1 MFVVDPPW
9 VPKEWSKLSECLICV
24 WSLVVLLSVFMS
36 SICFWWDMYCHQ
48 LPTSLERESQ
58 KAALWSR
65 LQLFRLSRHLF
76 YQNFLLLIILF
87 FLPRFHVEKRN
98 HVREKDLEKRLD
110 WARGH
115 FLVEIATFYSNRSCF
130 QEIQLYHRSLR
141 QKINTQNTSSFKA
154 F

>member
-9 VPKEWSKLSECLICV
+9 APKEWSKLSKCLICV
-24 WSLVVLLSVFMS
+24 WSLVVLASVFMS

-65 LQLFRLSRHLF
+65 LQLFRLSRQLF
-76 YQNFLLLIILF
+76 YQNFLLLIIF
-87 FLPRFHVEKRN
+87 VFLPRYSEKKSCEGKGCW
-98 HVREKDLEKRLD
+98 EKARLSERPLFGRD
-110 WARGH
+110 CN
-115 FLVEIATFYSNRSCF
+115 FLLKSFLLSRDTIVSSVT
-130 QEIQLYHRSLR
+130 QT
-141 QKINTQNTSSFKA
+141 KINNPNTSSFKA